1 MKRSELLRHLKKH
14 GAVILREGSRHSI
27 YQKGP
32 LKTEV
37 PRHNGIG
44 SKNLQGL
51 EHTICEGAM
60 RYRAVIKK
68 TGDWWIGWLIDLPGV
83 NAQERTR
90 ERLLESLQIGAKEM
104 LASEVPFEASAEMTT
119 IDVPDPAWA

>member
-37 PRHNGIG
+37 PRHNEIVDELAR
-44 SKNLQGL
+44 K
-51 EHTICEGAM
+51 IC
-60 RYRAVIKK
+60 K
-68 TGDWWIGWLIDLPGV
+68 DLNIPFV
-83 NAQERTR
+83 R
-90 ERLLESLQIGAKEM
+90 
-104 LASEVPFEASAEMTT
+104 VP
-119 IDVPDPAWA
+119 